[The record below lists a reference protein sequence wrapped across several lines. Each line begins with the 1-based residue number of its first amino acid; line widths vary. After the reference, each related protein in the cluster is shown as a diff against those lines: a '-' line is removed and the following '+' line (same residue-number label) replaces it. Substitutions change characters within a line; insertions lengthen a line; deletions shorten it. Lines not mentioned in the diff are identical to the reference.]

1 LLRRAAECAEK
12 EADVISYIYYDA
24 GEAAPADGGRRRRG
38 LPRDDWRDAIG
49 ERTGAADRREFPR
62 PDAAHAR
69 PVDVNRGGRGLEGS
83 ALAEQTIHE
92 LDTRQHANLLILAVH
107 TPDGETLYNPP
118 HEHKVAPG
126 STLIV
131 MAEVHGVQSMQRAF
145 RSNVEA

>member
-1 LLRRAAECAEK
+1 MLRRAAECAEK

-24 GEAAPADGGRRRRG
+24 GEAAPADGG
-38 LPRDDWRDAIG
+38 
-49 ERTGAADRREFPR
+49 
-62 PDAAHAR
+62 
-69 PVDVNRGGRGLEGS
+69 
-83 ALAEQTIHE
+83 
-92 LDTRQHANLLILAVH
+92 LLILAVH

-131 MAEVHGVQSMQRAF
+131 MAEAHGVQSMQRAF